1 MITVKVIYNSK
12 NKIDYL
18 SNGWDYYNVYDNYL
32 ILSKVEEQIITEEII
47 LLKNVKSVI
56 IENQKGNNEKA

>member
-12 NKIDYL
+12 NKMDYL
-18 SNGWDYYNVYDNYL
+18 SNGWDYYDVYDNYL